1 MLKNR
6 ISQKILDFLQIFLFF
21 EKRFFWENFNIPT
34 NNIISVEAAKVLQ
47 YLL

>member
-21 EKRFFWENFNIPT
+21 EKRFFLENFNIPT